1 MNRQAGGSVVRAWVL
16 GVLAAVTVAM
26 VALGWVVAQ
35 DFRQSTQA
43 ARNLFERFD
52 DGLSLIDNMLFET
65 GEVRRD
71 LLLALHAPQP
81 NRQLEYL
88 DRSRAAEGRVRRQL
102 ESPAIFSTEASQSAR
117 QSVAAAWAQYLETR
131 DEVIRLIVRGSVR
144 DATVLE
150 EGVGTERFNRVRTAI
165 AALKT
170 SIEADAQIE
179 AEQARAERARTR
191 LTAIAVMAL
200 ALVGIGVYV
209 VYRRAHLEVVLRVKT
224 DFLTTMSHELRT
236 PLTGVIGISELL
248 QGAAIPPAEQEL
260 VRMLRTNAMTLLALV
275 NNVLDYSRI
284 DAGLMVLAPRRFPL
298 HGPVEEA
305 LDSVAEI
312 ASRKGLALGYV
323 IDPGVPDV
331 VADEDRVRHVLLN
344 LLSNAVKY
352 TDAGEVAIRVGVRK
366 MGGDAVTVTMKVGD
380 TGIGIREEDQQRLLQ
395 WFSQTGPAGPH
406 QQRGTG
412 LGLAISD
419 RLSRLMG
426 GAMSVESQYG
436 KGSTFTFEFKA
447 TAAPRDAAD
456 TSLRGARVLVLLA
469 PGIVGDQ
476 VSSLL
481 AEWDVESV
489 AYDGSRSVPA
499 GLDAVIVDGS
509 ADGGSLHST
518 VLSHRLAWGL
528 ADVPVVTI
536 ARMRPSGLRRYAD
549 REHVLTTPVR
559 VQALRDTLC
568 EATGRGQPSAE
579 PARDARPA
587 FEGSDL
593 AVLIVED
600 NESNRRVIRL
610 MLTELGLRPDEA
622 ASGRDAIGA
631 AARRRYDLIL
641 MDVQMPDVDGLET
654 TRQIRAEERDYRA
667 RIVALTANVLETDE
681 ARCRAAGMDGYLQKP
696 LRLGAVRDAIA
707 AASGS
712 PLTQA

>member
-1 MNRQAGGSVVRAWVL
+1 
-16 GVLAAVTVAM
+16 
-26 VALGWVVAQ
+26 
-35 DFRQSTQA
+35 
-43 ARNLFERFD
+43 
-52 DGLSLIDNMLFET
+52 
-65 GEVRRD
+65 
-71 LLLALHAPQP
+71 
-81 NRQLEYL
+81 
-88 DRSRAAEGRVRRQL
+88 
-102 ESPAIFSTEASQSAR
+102 
-117 QSVAAAWAQYLETR
+117 
-131 DEVIRLIVRGSVR
+131 VI
-144 DATVLE
+144 E
-150 EGVGTERFNRVRTAI
+150 
-165 AALKT
+165 
-170 SIEADAQIE
+170 
-179 AEQARAERARTR
+179 
-191 LTAIAVMAL
+191 
-200 ALVGIGVYV
+200 
-209 VYRRAHLEVVLRVKT
+209 
-224 DFLTTMSHELRT
+224 
-236 PLTGVIGISELL
+236 
-248 QGAAIPPAEQEL
+248 
-260 VRMLRTNAMTLLALV
+260 
-275 NNVLDYSRI
+275 
-284 DAGLMVLAPRRFPL
+284 
-298 HGPVEEA
+298 
-305 LDSVAEI
+305 
-312 ASRKGLALGYV
+312 
-323 IDPGVPDV
+323 PGVPDV

-352 TDAGEVAIRVGVRK
+352 TDAGEVAIRVGVRR
-366 MGGDAVTVTMKVGD
+366 MSGDAVTVTMKVSD
-380 TGIGIREEDQQRLLQ
+380 TGIGIREEHQQRLFQ

-426 GAMSVESQYG
+426 GAMSVESEYG

-447 TAAPRDAAD
+447 TAAPRDTAD
-456 TSLRGARVLVLLA
+456 TSLRGAGVLLLLD

-481 AEWDVESV
+481 AGWDVASV

-499 GLDAVIVDGS
+499 GIEAVIVDGG
-509 ADGGSLHST
+509 ADGGSLHAA
-518 VLSHRLAWGL
+518 VLSNRVAWGL

-559 VQALRDTLC
+559 VQALRDALR
-568 EATGRGQPSAE
+568 EATGREQPSAE

-610 MLTELGLRPDEA
+610 MLTQLGLSPDEA
-622 ASGRDAIGA
+622 ASGRDAISA

-654 TRQIRAEERDYRA
+654 TRQIRAQEREHRA

-696 LRLGAVRDAIA
+696 LRIGAVRDAIA
-707 AASGS
+707 ASTGS